1 MAQVL
6 SSNQPIEI
14 DVAGGSSFKTL
25 VCVQSKTVSGS
36 VDVTEE
42 DTDCGLLTAVG
53 SVKYTITADAVC
65 ETAPTVSQ
73 VSYNALLTAFVNK
86 TLVHVRVQNPVVSG
100 SSLGAAYFH
109 SFYARIT
116 QLDLTGESAGYVKF
130 SITLNSDGV
139 IDTTV

>member
-6 SSNQPIEI
+6 SSNQPVEI

-86 TLVHVRVQNPVVSG
+86 TLVNVRVQNPVVSG
-100 SSLGAAYFH
+100 SSLGAAYYHQFL
-109 SFYARIT
+109 SRIT

>member
-6 SSNQPIEI
+6 SANQPIEI
-14 DVAGGSSFKTL
+14 DVAGGSSYKTL

>member
-14 DVAGGSSFKTL
+14 DVAGGSSYKTL
-25 VCVQSKTVSGS
+25 VCVQSKTVSGT

-100 SSLGAAYFH
+100 SSLGAAYYH
-109 SFYARIT
+109 SFNARIT

-130 SITLNSDGV
+130 SITLNSDGIV
-139 IDTTV
+139 DITV

>member
-100 SSLGAAYFH
+100 SSLGAAYYH

-130 SITLNSDGV
+130 SITLNSDGIV
-139 IDTTV
+139 DITV

>member
-14 DVAGGSSFKTL
+14 DVAGGTSFKTL

-86 TLVHVRVQNPVVSG
+86 TLVNVRVQNPVVSG
-100 SSLGAAYFH
+100 SSLGAAYYHQFL
-109 SFYARIT
+109 SRIT

>member
-6 SSNQPIEI
+6 SANQPIEI
-14 DVAGGSSFKTL
+14 DVAGGSSYKTL
-25 VCVQSKTVSGS
+25 VCVQSKTVSGT

-86 TLVHVRVQNPVVSG
+86 TLVSVRVQNPTVTG
-100 SSLGAAYFH
+100 SSLGTAYYH

-130 SITLNSDGV
+130 SITLNSDGA

>member
-14 DVAGGSSFKTL
+14 DVAGGSSYKTL

>member
-14 DVAGGSSFKTL
+14 DVAGGSSYKTL

-86 TLVHVRVQNPVVSG
+86 TLVNVRVQNPVVTG
-100 SSLGAAYFH
+100 SSLGVAYYH

-116 QLDLTGESAGYVKF
+116 QLDLTGEAAGYVKF
-130 SITLNSDGV
+130 SITLNSDGIV
-139 IDTTV
+139 DITV

>member
-14 DVAGGSSFKTL
+14 DVAGGSSFKAL

-73 VSYNALLTAFVNK
+73 VSYEDLLVAFVNK
-86 TLVHVRVQNPVVSG
+86 DLVAVRVQNPTVTG
-100 SSLGAAYFH
+100 SSLGTVYYHAFN
-109 SFYARIT
+109 ARIT
-116 QLDLTGESAGYVKF
+116 QLDLTGEAAGYIKF
-130 SITLNSDGV
+130 SITLNSDGA
-139 IDTTV
+139 IDITA